1 MAVPAALAI
10 VPIGILFF
18 FSGLIVNLIQAVLFI
33 IVRPASKC
41 MHTRI
46 NKIAAELLWLELIW
60 LVDWWACLKIEVYA
74 DDETFEQMGKE
85 HALVICNHRSDI
97 DWLVGWILAQRSGC
111 LGSTL
116 AVMKKQAKMLPSGF
130 KRLADFPIPFWLA
143 LFVEGTRFTEAKL
156 QAAQEFAASRG
167 LPVPRNVL
175 LPRTKGFISAVAHTR
190 SFIPAIYDCTVAVP
204 KNQPAPTMLRI
215 FRGQSSVIVLQI
227 KRHSMQEL
235 PVTAGGISQWCKDV
249 FVTKDAMLEKF
260 FTKETFSDRKL
271 QDIGRPKES
280 LFVRRCH
287 YAVIVIPMVV
297 IPRLVGSHFMCS
309 ESLGPCHNCYAI
321 SDSIIRV
328 RAFYFTI
335 QTLISS
341 SNEGEAYSE
350 ISPEM
355 LPSILR
361 LLGKCRAL
369 VFAVFVC
376 SLEIHMSLIH

>member
-116 AVMKKQAKMLPSGF
+116 AVMKKQAKMLP
-130 KRLADFPIPFWLA
+130 
-143 LFVEGTRFTEAKL
+143 
-156 QAAQEFAASRG
+156 
-167 LPVPRNVL
+167 
-175 LPRTKGFISAVAHTR
+175 GFISAVAHTR